1 MTMKLSKTSKSFLI
15 NIGVTMAAILA
26 SFIVGAFFIMLVGV
40 NPLTV
45 YWKLFEGIALN
56 PYGLAQTLFKATPLI
71 MTGLGIALGFKAN
84 IFNIGAE
91 GQMVV
96 GGFVCAWLGFT
107 FTGLPPFLLI
117 PLCILGAF
125 AGGMLWAAV
134 PAILKVRTGAHEV
147 ITTIMM
153 NFIALALTNYLVTSF
168 FHLPETIH
176 TQLTARAAFLP
187 RLEQY
192 ISVFKGSP
200 ANVTLLLAMAL
211 CAAFWWLI
219 WKTPYGYEIRAIGLN
234 PSAAETGG
242 INIKRNVLLTFLIS
256 GGLSGLAATNF
267 ILGYKHYFEEGFSQ
281 GVGFMGIAVA
291 LVGQNNPVGI
301 IFSALLFGA
310 LSHGT
315 LVINALVP
323 KDIIQILQALVI
335 FFVISANLL
344 IRKYIARLNEDRP

>member
-1 MTMKLSKTSKSFLI
+1 MKLSKSAKSFLI
-15 NIGVTMAAILA
+15 NIGVTLGAILA
-26 SFIVGAFFIMLVGV
+26 SFIVGAFFILLVGV
-40 NPLTV
+40 NPLAV
-45 YWKLFEGIALN
+45 YWKLFEGIVLN

-71 MTGLGIALGFKAN
+71 MTGLAIALGFKAN

-91 GQMVV
+91 GQMVA

-107 FTGLPPFLLI
+107 FACLPAFLLV
-117 PLCILGAF
+117 PLCLLGAF
-125 AGGMLWAAV
+125 LGGALWAAV

-168 FHLPETIH
+168 FHLPETVH
-176 TQLTARAAFLP
+176 TQLTSPAAFLP
-187 RLEQY
+187 RLDQY
-192 ISVFKGSP
+192 ISAFKGSP
-200 ANVTLLLAMAL
+200 ANVTLFLAVAL
-211 CAAFWWLI
+211 CAVFWRLI

-234 PSAAETGG
+234 PDAAETGG
-242 INIKRNVLLTFLIS
+242 INIKRNILLTFLIS

-267 ILGYKHYFEEGFSQ
+267 VMGYKHYFEEGFSQ

-291 LVGQNNPVGI
+291 LVGQNNPFGI
-301 IFSALLFGA
+301 IFAALLFGA

-315 LVINALVP
+315 LVINAMVP

-335 FFVISANLL
+335 FFVISSNLL
-344 IRKYIARLNEDRP
+344 IRKYIAKIDEDRS